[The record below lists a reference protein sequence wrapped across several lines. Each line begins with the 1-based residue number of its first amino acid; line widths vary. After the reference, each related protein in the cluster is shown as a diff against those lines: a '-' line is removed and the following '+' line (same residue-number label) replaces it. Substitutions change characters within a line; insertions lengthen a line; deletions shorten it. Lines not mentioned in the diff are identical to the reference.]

1 MDSILNKKGSS
12 LLEVAVTV
20 SIIAVVLY
28 AIVSFSIRRVQ
39 NAEFQRAV
47 FEMQSIAKASI
58 SYFIAQGSCPTGPV
72 QLTPTYMPQAVT
84 SSPFNSNYQI
94 SCGVSSV
101 SVSDTIPTGV
111 ELNNP
116 VGPLLQI
123 STSGGQDT
131 ITITMA
137 VPNQYMGRLLYEK
150 NNS

>member
-12 LLEVAVTV
+12 LLEVAVTIG
-20 SIIAVVLY
+20 IIAVILY
-28 AIVSFSIRRVQ
+28 AIASFGIRRVQ
-39 NAEFQRAV
+39 NAEFQRAII
-47 FEMQSIAKASI
+47 EMQTIAKASI
-58 SYFIAQGSCPTGPV
+58 GYYLAQGSCPTGPA

-94 SCGVSSV
+94 SCGTSSV
-101 SVSDTIPTGV
+101 SVSNTIPTGV

-123 STSGGQDT
+123 STSGGQDI

-137 VPNQYMGRLLYEK
+137 IPYQYMGRVLYDK
-150 NNS
+150 NIL